1 MSKDNSRGTFEKA
14 YSIENHAENLDYL
27 STSRTFNANVRTNG
41 IFAGISLLLAK
52 GGHPLEAILI
62 LLIIIVINIVTII
75 EYIRLS
81 HRYTQFIKNREKS
94 VLFFYAP
101 VVYAIMLVIV
111 VMLLIYISYKYHKK
125 HLK

>member
-1 MSKDNSRGTFEKA
+1 MSKDNSHGTFEKD

-62 LLIIIVINIVTII
+62 LLMK
-75 EYIRLS
+75 L
-81 HRYTQFIKNREKS
+81 FITLK
-94 VLFFYAP
+94 
-101 VVYAIMLVIV
+101 
-111 VMLLIYISYKYHKK
+111 LIQVQR
-125 HLK
+125 